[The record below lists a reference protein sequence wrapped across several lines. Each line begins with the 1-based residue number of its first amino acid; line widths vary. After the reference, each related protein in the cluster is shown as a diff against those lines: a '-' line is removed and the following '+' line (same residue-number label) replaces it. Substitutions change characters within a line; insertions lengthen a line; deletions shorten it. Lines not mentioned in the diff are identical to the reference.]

1 MQRQTLEMSPKEEL
15 QFRMDQSE
23 KDMLIKHGA
32 MTGKHFPPKNFL
44 RRILNMTTGK

>member
-23 KDMLIKHGA
+23 KDMLIK
-32 MTGKHFPPKNFL
+32 NIFL
-44 RRILNMTTGK
+44 PRIFFGGYPI